1 VINDLD
7 YMTLLGNVHILCII
21 WDIFNEIYIL
31 CDIDL
36 RLVPMITGRL
46 YYNIFFILN
55 MQYKLQW
62 CDMLY
67 FVVKS
72 LGYMIHGK
80 FTVSMLYVLVVPLF
94 RAIRQGYRLRKLMLF
109 FLIIKM
115 NFRSQNKSHRRQKM
129 SLRSDIEKIR

>member
-7 YMTLLGNVHILCII
+7 YMTLLGNVHILYII

-67 FVVKS
+67 FVVES

-80 FTVSMLYVLVVPLF
+80 FTMSMLYVLVVPLF
-94 RAIRQGYRLRKLMLF
+94 RAIRQGYRLRKLMLL

-129 SLRSDIEKIR
+129 SLRSGLEKIR

>member
-1 VINDLD
+1 M
-7 YMTLLGNVHILCII
+7 YHMGHGFRTI

-67 FVVKS
+67 FVVES
-72 LGYMIHGK
+72 LGI
-80 FTVSMLYVLVVPLF
+80 
-94 RAIRQGYRLRKLMLF
+94 
-109 FLIIKM
+109 
-115 NFRSQNKSHRRQKM
+115 
-129 SLRSDIEKIR
+129 